1 MHGCS
6 YVDFNRIVSYGF
18 SGAGDRLAQT
28 ISLYVESYGY
38 MEVYD
43 GMWISL
49 VCSCVFCDSFFS
61 YDIFWRS
68 LQAGLNQIP

>member
-43 GMWISL
+43 GM
-49 VCSCVFCDSFFS
+49 
-61 YDIFWRS
+61 
-68 LQAGLNQIP
+68 